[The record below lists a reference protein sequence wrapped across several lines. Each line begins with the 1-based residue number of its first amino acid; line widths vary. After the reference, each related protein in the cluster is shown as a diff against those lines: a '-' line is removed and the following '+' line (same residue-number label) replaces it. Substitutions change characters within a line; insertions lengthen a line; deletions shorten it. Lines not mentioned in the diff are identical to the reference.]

1 MALAFGTNI
10 SARDCHALT
19 LGEEPG
25 GCETTESSDVL
36 LSLALILVVKFLGGG
51 GTSSGLWLALVL
63 ETTPLAGGQVNTHT
77 NKMIQPSLIDKCI
90 SQTC

>member
-1 MALAFGTNI
+1 MALAFGTNT

-19 LGEEPG
+19 LGEESG
-25 GCETTESSDVL
+25 GCETTDKWVV

-51 GTSSGLWLALVL
+51 GMSSGLWLALVL

-77 NKMIQPSLIDKCI
+77 VVSPYPAS
-90 SQTC
+90 